1 MVAQRPWLGAGP
13 GNYQADTA
21 IHILDNEYLNAAVTL
36 GLVGLLAVTIYLLV
50 PGLTAVVAARAAVN
64 PQLKSLAGAV
74 GAGALVAG
82 ICSLTFDSLSFPVFA
97 LTYPVLVGLAGAV
110 WMMTKSDTAA
120 NIPNNSFR
128 SGMESFNTD
137 GQKILGGQPWIR

>member
-1 MVAQRPWLGAGP
+1 MPRPPSQTLSPMDFSDLAR
-13 GNYQADTA
+13 AFFA
-21 IHILDNEYLNAAVTL
+21 LLLTL

-50 PGLTAVVAARAAVN
+50 PGVTAIMAARAASN

-97 LTYPVLVGLAGAV
+97 LTYPVLVGLGGAV
-110 WMMTKSDTAA
+110 WIMTKTEIKTNVPTSQTRIDDFEA
-120 NIPNNSFR
+120 
-128 SGMESFNTD
+128 D
-137 GQKILGGQPWIR
+137 GRKLLGGQPWIQ